1 MAIFPK
7 QPKNWVSRALRF
19 TEDLRST
26 VFSTYDKTILI
37 RLGGILFTMFLLVGT
52 WLNHSL
58 VITILLFVVLTVV
71 QAVSLI
77 NYLHEP
83 NLDVKEVLRSISKQD
98 YSPEDAVNFT
108 NATASQ
114 LHNSINQ
121 LLKRHKEKTST
132 KSEESL
138 FFKNIVQHAGIG
150 LIAINE
156 EGKVEVMN
164 NAAKKLLQVYDI
176 KYITELQS
184 LSEDLVDMFFKLKT
198 GGRDLAKLN
207 IDGELVQLSIYAIEL
222 VLKKKAYK
230 MITIQN
236 INSELEE
243 MEMTAWQDLV
253 RVLTHEIMNSVTPIS
268 SLAGTV
274 ESNLKSLGEDKET
287 LTLDSEDKEDL
298 LLAIH
303 TIQRRSAGLIHFV
316 KDFRNLTHIPQPKF
330 EKLLVKDILKEITL
344 LLNKDILENKISFT
358 TTIEPENLYFEADK
372 ALIDQVIIN
381 LIKNAI
387 QAFDEET
394 NRLIE
399 VKAFKDDKN
408 RVSITVKD
416 NGSGIEEEAL
426 SRIFVP
432 FFTTKKSGSGIGLSL
447 SRQIMRKHK
456 GSLTVATQIDEGTEF
471 TMRF

>member
-1 MAIFPK
+1 
-7 QPKNWVSRALRF
+7 
-19 TEDLRST
+19 
-26 VFSTYDKTILI
+26 
-37 RLGGILFTMFLLVGT
+37 MFVLVGT
-52 WLNHSL
+52 WLNNSL
-58 VITILLFVVLTVV
+58 AITISLFVVLLVV
-71 QAVSLI
+71 QVVSLLK
-77 NYLHEP
+77 YLHEP
-83 NLDVKEVLRSISKQD
+83 NSEVKEILQAINKQS
-98 YSPEDAVNFT
+98 YSADDEANYS

-114 LHNSINQ
+114 LHNSINE
-121 LLKRHKEKTST
+121 LLKRHKAQSSNKN
-132 KSEESL
+132 EESL

-150 LIAINE
+150 LIAIDE

-184 LSEDLVDMFFKLKT
+184 LSEELVDMFFKLKT

-207 IDGELVQLSIYAIEL
+207 IDGELVQLSVYAIEL

-243 MEMTAWQDLV
+243 MEMDAWQNLV

-274 ESNLKSLGEDKET
+274 EENLNSIESNEKSIT
-287 LTLDSEDKEDL
+287 LENEDKEDL

-303 TIQRRSAGLIHFV
+303 TIQRRSEGLIHFV

-330 EKLLVKDILKEITL
+330 EKLEVSEVFNEINILLSKELISS
-344 LLNKDILENKISFT
+344 KIAFT
-358 TTIEPENLYFEADK
+358 SSIEPKTLKVDADK
-372 ALIDQVIIN
+372 ALIEQVLIN
-381 LIKNAI
+381 LIKNAM

-399 VKAFKDDKN
+399 LNAFKDDKG

-416 NGSGIEEEAL
+416 NGMGIEEEAL
-426 SRIFVP
+426 ERIFVP
-432 FFTTKKSGSGIGLSL
+432 FFSTKKTGSGIGLSL

-456 GSLTVATQIDEGTEF
+456 GSLTVVTQIDEGTEF

>member
-1 MAIFPK
+1 MATSPK
-7 QPKNWVSRALRF
+7 QLKNWASRVLRF
-19 TEDLRST
+19 IEDLRST

-37 RLGGILFTMFLLVGT
+37 RLGGILFTMFLVVGT
-52 WLNHSL
+52 WLNNSL
-58 VITILLFVVLTVV
+58 VITILLFAVLMAV
-71 QAVSLI
+71 QIVSLI
-77 NYLHEP
+77 KYLHEP
-83 NLDVKEVLRSISKQD
+83 NTDVSKVINSLKKEN
-98 YSPEDAVNFT
+98 YSPDDEVSFT
-108 NATASQ
+108 NAKASQ
-114 LHNSINQ
+114 LHKSINE
-121 LLKRHKEKTST
+121 LLKKHKQQSSN

-150 LIAINE
+150 LIAIDE

-164 NAAKKLLQVYDI
+164 NAAKKLLQVYEI
-176 KYITELQS
+176 KYITELQN
-184 LSEDLVDMFFKLKT
+184 LSKDLVDMFFKLKT

-207 IDGELVQLSIYAIEL
+207 IDGELVQLSVFAIEL

-243 MEMTAWQDLV
+243 MEMTAWQNLV
-253 RVLTHEIMNSVTPIS
+253 RVLTHEIMNSITPIS

-274 ESNLKSLGEDKET
+274 EQNLKSLGGIDDTIT
-287 LTLDSEDKEDL
+287 LESEDKEDL
-298 LLAIH
+298 LLAVQ

-316 KDFRNLTHIPQPKF
+316 KDFKNLTHIPQPKF
-330 EKLLVKDILKEITL
+330 EKLSVSQILDEINLLLSKEIL
-344 LLNKDILENKISFT
+344 ANKIAFST
-358 TTIEPENLYFEADK
+358 SVEPNTLIVDADK
-372 ALIDQVIIN
+372 VLIEQVIIN

-387 QAFDEET
+387 QSFDEET

-399 VKAFKDDKN
+399 INANKDDKN
-408 RVSITVKD
+408 RVVISVKD

-426 SRIFVP
+426 SRIFTP

-456 GSLTVATQIDEGTEF
+456 GSLSVVSQIDEGTEF
-471 TMRF
+471 IIRF

>member
-1 MAIFPK
+1 M
-7 QPKNWVSRALRF
+7 LRF

-58 VITILLFVVLTVV
+58 FITILLFIVLTIV
-71 QAVSLI
+71 QVVSLI

-83 NLDVKEVLRSISKQD
+83 NLDVKEVLRSISKQN
-98 YSPEDAVNFT
+98 YSPDDTANFT

-132 KSEESL
+132 KHEESL

-150 LIAINE
+150 LIAIDE

-184 LSEDLVDMFFKLKT
+184 LSEELVDMFFKLKT

-207 IDGELVQLSIYAIEL
+207 IDGDLVQLSIYAIEL

-243 MEMTAWQDLV
+243 MEMNAWQDLV

-274 ESNLKSLGEDKET
+274 ESNLKSLGEEEKT
-287 LTLDSEDKEDL
+287 LTLEPEDKEDL

-330 EKLLVKDILKEITL
+330 EKLFVKDILKEIDIL
-344 LLNKDILENKISFT
+344 LSKDILENKISFT
-358 TTIEPENLYFEADK
+358 TTIEPQNLYFEADK

-408 RVSITVKD
+408 RVSIVVKD

>member
-1 MAIFPK
+1 
-7 QPKNWVSRALRF
+7 
-19 TEDLRST
+19 
-26 VFSTYDKTILI
+26 
-37 RLGGILFTMFLLVGT
+37 MFLLVGT

-58 VITILLFVVLTVV
+58 AVTILLFAILLVV
-71 QAVSLI
+71 QVVSLV

-83 NLDVKEVLRSISKQD
+83 NTDVEEILKIIGQQN
-98 YSPEDAVNFT
+98 YSPEDEIKFS
-108 NATASQ
+108 NASASQ

-121 LLKRHKEKTST
+121 LLKRHKWQSSN

-150 LIAINE
+150 LIAIDE

-176 KYITELQS
+176 KYITELQN
-184 LSEDLVDMFFKLKT
+184 LSEELVDMFFKLKT

-207 IDGELVQLSIYAIEL
+207 IDGELVQLSVYAIEL

-243 MEMTAWQDLV
+243 MEMTAWQNLV

-274 ESNLKSLGEDKET
+274 ENNLKSLGQEKET
-287 LTLDSEDKEDL
+287 LTLDPEDKEDL

-330 EKLLVKDILKEITL
+330 EKLKVKEVLEEINILL
-344 LLNKDILENKISFT
+344 AKDILESKIAFNIT
-358 TTIEPENLYFEADK
+358 VDPKNLYIDADK
-372 ALIDQVIIN
+372 ALIEQVIIN
-381 LIKNAI
+381 LLKNAI

-399 VKAFKDDKN
+399 INAHKDDKN
-408 RVSITVKD
+408 RVLITVKD
-416 NGSGIEEEAL
+416 NGSGIEEDAL
-426 SRIFVP
+426 SRIFTP

-456 GSLTVATQIDEGTEF
+456 GTLSVVTQIDEGTEF
-471 TMRF
+471 IMRF

>member
-1 MAIFPK
+1 M
-7 QPKNWVSRALRF
+7 LRF
-19 TEDLRST
+19 IEDLRST
-26 VFSTYDKTILI
+26 AFSAYDKIILI
-37 RLGGILFTMFLLVGT
+37 RLGGILFTMFLLIAT
-52 WLNHSL
+52 WLNQYFT
-58 VITILLFVVLTVV
+58 ITISLFLVLLVV
-71 QAVSLI
+71 QVVSLI
-77 NYLHEP
+77 KYLHEP
-83 NLDVKEVLRSISKQD
+83 NEEVKNILASINKKD
-98 YSPEDAVNFT
+98 YSPEDELNYT
-108 NATASQ
+108 NTTASQ

-121 LLKRHKEKTST
+121 LLKRHKEKSSF

-164 NAAKKLLQVYDI
+164 NAAKKLLQVYEI

-184 LSEDLVDMFFKLKT
+184 LSTDLVDMFFKLKT

-207 IDGELVQLSIYAIEL
+207 IDGELVQLSVYAIEL
-222 VLKKKAYK
+222 VLKKKAFK

-236 INSELEE
+236 INAELEE

-268 SLAGTV
+268 SLAATV
-274 ESNLKSLGEDKET
+274 EYNLKTLQTGKDSLILE
-287 LTLDSEDKEDL
+287 SEDKDDL

-330 EKLLVKDILKEITL
+330 EKVSVKQLLDEINVLLSKEITS
-344 LLNKDILENKISFT
+344 NKIAFT
-358 TTIEPENLYFEADK
+358 LTVNPNTLKVDADK
-372 ALIDQVIIN
+372 ALLEQVIIN

-387 QAFDEET
+387 QSFDEET

-399 VKAFKDDKN
+399 VNAIKDDKN
-408 RVSITVKD
+408 RVVISVKD
-416 NGSGIEEEAL
+416 NGSGIEEETL
-426 SRIFVP
+426 ERIFTP

-456 GSLTVATQIDEGTEF
+456 GSLSVNSQIDEGTEF
-471 TMRF
+471 IMRF

>member
-1 MAIFPK
+1 
-7 QPKNWVSRALRF
+7 
-19 TEDLRST
+19 
-26 VFSTYDKTILI
+26 
-37 RLGGILFTMFLLVGT
+37 MFLLVGT

-58 VITILLFVVLTVV
+58 FITIAIFIVLMVV
-71 QAVSLI
+71 QIISLVK
-77 NYLHEP
+77 YLHEP
-83 NLDVKEVLRSISKQD
+83 NADVKEILRTINNQN
-98 YSPEDAVNFT
+98 YSPDDELNFT

-114 LHNSINQ
+114 LHNSINK
-121 LLKRHKEKTST
+121 LLKRHKEQSSH

-150 LIAINE
+150 LIAIDE

-176 KYITELQS
+176 KYITELQN
-184 LSEDLVDMFFKLKT
+184 LSQELVDMFFKLKT

-207 IDGELVQLSIYAIEL
+207 IDGELVQLSVYAIEL
-222 VLKKKAYK
+222 VLKKRAYK
-230 MITIQN
+230 MITLQN

-243 MEMTAWQDLV
+243 MEMTAWQNLV

-274 ESNLKSLGEDKET
+274 ESNLKTLGKAKKT
-287 LTLDSEDKEDL
+287 LTLEPEDKEDL

-303 TIQRRSAGLIHFV
+303 TIQRRSEGLIHFV
-316 KDFRNLTHIPQPKF
+316 RDFRNLTHIPQPTF
-330 EKLLVKDILKEITL
+330 EKLSVSEIFDGINVLLSKEIL
-344 LLNKDILENKISFT
+344 ASKIAFT
-358 TTIEPENLYFEADK
+358 TTIKPQTLVIDADK
-372 ALIDQVIIN
+372 ALIEQVIIN

-399 VKAFKDDKN
+399 VNAFKDDKN
-408 RVSITVKD
+408 RVVISVKD

-426 SRIFVP
+426 SSIFTP

-456 GSLTVATQIDEGTEF
+456 GSLSVVSKIDEGTEF
-471 TMRF
+471 VMRF

>member
-1 MAIFPK
+1 
-7 QPKNWVSRALRF
+7 
-19 TEDLRST
+19 
-26 VFSTYDKTILI
+26 
-37 RLGGILFTMFLLVGT
+37 MFLLVGT

>member
-1 MAIFPK
+1 
-7 QPKNWVSRALRF
+7 
-19 TEDLRST
+19 
-26 VFSTYDKTILI
+26 
-37 RLGGILFTMFLLVGT
+37 MFLLVGT

-58 VITILLFVVLTVV
+58 FITISIFVVLMVV
-71 QAVSLI
+71 QVVSLVK
-77 NYLHEP
+77 YLHEP
-83 NLDVKEVLRSISKQD
+83 NADVKEVLRTISNQN
-98 YSPEDAVNFT
+98 YSPDDALNFT

-114 LHNSINQ
+114 LHSSINK
-121 LLKRHKEKTST
+121 LLKRHKEQSSH

-184 LSEDLVDMFFKLKT
+184 LSQELVDMFFKLKT

-207 IDGELVQLSIYAIEL
+207 IDGELVQLSVYAIEL
-222 VLKKKAYK
+222 VLKKKPYK
-230 MITIQN
+230 MITLQN

-243 MEMTAWQDLV
+243 MEMTAWQNLV

-268 SLAGTV
+268 SLAATV
-274 ESNLKSLGEDKET
+274 ESNLKLLGKANET
-287 LTLDSEDKEDL
+287 LTLAFEDKEDL

-303 TIQRRSAGLIHFV
+303 TIQRRSEGLIHFV

-330 EKLLVKDILKEITL
+330 EKLSVSEIFDGINVLLSKEIL
-344 LLNKDILENKISFT
+344 ANKIAFT
-358 TTIEPENLYFEADK
+358 TTIEPQTLIIDADK
-372 ALIDQVIIN
+372 ALIEQVIIN

-399 VKAFKDDKN
+399 VNAFKDTKN
-408 RVSITVKD
+408 RVVISVKD

-426 SRIFVP
+426 SRIFTP

-456 GSLTVATQIDEGTEF
+456 GSLSVVTQIDEGTEF
-471 TMRF
+471 IIRF

>member
-1 MAIFPK
+1 M
-7 QPKNWVSRALRF
+7 
-19 TEDLRST
+19 
-26 VFSTYDKTILI
+26 
-37 RLGGILFTMFLLVGT
+37 
-52 WLNHSL
+52 WLNNSL
-58 VITILLFVVLTVV
+58 AITIFLFVVLLVV
-71 QAVSLI
+71 QVISLVK
-77 NYLHEP
+77 YLHEP
-83 NLDVKEVLRSISKQD
+83 NADVKEILNSISKQN
-98 YSPEDAVNFT
+98 YSPEDEINFS

-114 LHNSINQ
+114 LHSSINQ
-121 LLKRHKEKTST
+121 LLKRHKEQSSN

-150 LIAINE
+150 LIAIDE

-184 LSEDLVDMFFKLKT
+184 LSEELVDMFFKLKT

-207 IDGELVQLSIYAIEL
+207 IDGELVQLSVYAIEL

-243 MEMTAWQDLV
+243 MEMTAWQNLV

-274 ESNLKSLGEDKET
+274 ESNLKSLGEQDAT
-287 LTLDSEDKEDL
+287 LTLDAEDKEDL

-303 TIQRRSAGLIHFV
+303 TIQRRSEGLIHFV
-316 KDFRNLTHIPQPKF
+316 RDFRNLTHIPQPKF
-330 EKLLVKDILKEITL
+330 EKLKVKGVLDEINVLLAKDIL
-344 LLNKDILENKISFT
+344 DNKIAFT
-358 TTIEPENLYFEADK
+358 TSVESDELYIDADK
-372 ALIDQVIIN
+372 ALIEQVIIN

-399 VKAFKDDKN
+399 VNAFKDDKN
-408 RVSITVKD
+408 RVSIIVKD
-416 NGSGIEEEAL
+416 NGSGIDEEAL
-426 SRIFVP
+426 SRIFIP

-456 GSLTVATQIDEGTEF
+456 GSLTVTTQVDEGTEF

>member
-1 MAIFPK
+1 
-7 QPKNWVSRALRF
+7 
-19 TEDLRST
+19 
-26 VFSTYDKTILI
+26 
-37 RLGGILFTMFLLVGT
+37 MFLLVGT
-52 WLNHSL
+52 WLNNSLAITISLFAVLLVVQVISL
-58 VITILLFVVLTVV
+58 V
-71 QAVSLI
+71 

-83 NLDVKEVLRSISKQD
+83 NSDVQEIMRSISKQN
-98 YSPEDAVNFT
+98 YSPEDELNFT

-121 LLKRHKEKTST
+121 LLKRHKEQSSN

-150 LIAINE
+150 LIAIDE
-156 EGKVEVMN
+156 EGRVEVMN

-176 KYITELQS
+176 KYITELQN
-184 LSEDLVDMFFKLKT
+184 LSKELVDMFFKLKT

-207 IDGELVQLSIYAIEL
+207 IDGELVQLSVYAIEL
-222 VLKKKAYK
+222 VLKKKVYK
-230 MITIQN
+230 MITLQN

-243 MEMTAWQDLV
+243 MEMTAWQNLV

-274 ESNLKSLGEDKET
+274 EQNLKSLGEEKET

-303 TIQRRSAGLIHFV
+303 TIQRRSEGLIHFV
-316 KDFRNLTHIPQPKF
+316 RDFRSLTHIPQPNF
-330 EKLLVKDILKEITL
+330 EKLKVKDVFEEINVLLAKDIL
-344 LLNKDILENKISFT
+344 DNKIAFT
-358 TTIEPENLYFEADK
+358 SAIEPQDLYIDADK
-372 ALIDQVIIN
+372 ALIEQVIIN

-399 VKAFKDDKN
+399 VNAFKDDKN

-416 NGSGIEEEAL
+416 NGSGIDEEAL
-426 SRIFVP
+426 GRIFTP

-456 GSLTVATQIDEGTEF
+456 GTLSVVTQIDEGTEF
-471 TMRF
+471 IMRF

>member
-1 MAIFPK
+1 
-7 QPKNWVSRALRF
+7 
-19 TEDLRST
+19 
-26 VFSTYDKTILI
+26 
-37 RLGGILFTMFLLVGT
+37 MFILVGT

-58 VITILLFVVLTVV
+58 TITIALFVVLLVV
-71 QAVSLI
+71 QVVSLLK
-77 NYLHEP
+77 YLHEP
-83 NLDVKEVLRSISKQD
+83 NIEVKEILSAINKQN
-98 YSPEDAVNFT
+98 YSPENQINYS

-121 LLKRHKEKTST
+121 LLKRHNSQST
-132 KSEESL
+132 HKNEESL

-150 LIAINE
+150 LIAIDE

-176 KYITELQS
+176 KYITELQN
-184 LSEDLVDMFFKLKT
+184 LSEELVEMFFKLKT

-207 IDGELVQLSIYAIEL
+207 IDGELVQLSVYAIEL

-243 MEMTAWQDLV
+243 MEMDAWQNLV

-274 ESNLKSLGEDKET
+274 EDNLKSIESEK
-287 LTLDSEDKEDL
+287 DSIVLEQEDKEDL

-303 TIQRRSAGLIHFV
+303 TIQRRSEGLIHFV
-316 KDFRNLTHIPQPKF
+316 RDFRNLTHIPQPKF
-330 EKLLVKDILKEITL
+330 VKLKISEVFEEINLLLSKDILA
-344 LLNKDILENKISFT
+344 NKIAYTSS
-358 TTIEPENLYFEADK
+358 IEPKTLTVDADK
-372 ALIDQVIIN
+372 ALIEQVLIN

-399 VKAFKDDKN
+399 VNAFKDDKG
-408 RVSITVKD
+408 RVSISVKD
-416 NGSGIEEEAL
+416 NGMGIEEEAL
-426 SRIFVP
+426 DRIFVP
-432 FFTTKKSGSGIGLSL
+432 FFSTKKTGSGIGLSL

-456 GSLTVATQIDEGTEF
+456 GTLTVVTQIDEGTEF

>member
-1 MAIFPK
+1 
-7 QPKNWVSRALRF
+7 
-19 TEDLRST
+19 
-26 VFSTYDKTILI
+26 
-37 RLGGILFTMFLLVGT
+37 MFILVGT

-58 VITILLFVVLTVV
+58 AITISLFVVLLVV
-71 QAVSLI
+71 QVVSLLK
-77 NYLHEP
+77 YLHEP
-83 NLDVKEVLRSISKQD
+83 NMEVKEILNAINKQN
-98 YSPEDAVNFT
+98 YSPENQVNYS

-114 LHNSINQ
+114 LHSSINQ
-121 LLKRHKEKTST
+121 LLKRHKTQST
-132 KSEESL
+132 NKNEESL

-150 LIAINE
+150 LLAINE

-176 KYITELQS
+176 KYITELQT
-184 LSEDLVDMFFKLKT
+184 LSEELVDMFFKLKT

-207 IDGELVQLSIYAIEL
+207 IDGELVQLSVYAIEL

-243 MEMTAWQDLV
+243 MEMAAWQNLV

-274 ESNLKSLGEDKET
+274 EDNLKSLESEKDI
-287 LTLDSEDKEDL
+287 LALDQDDKEDL

-303 TIQRRSAGLIHFV
+303 TIQRRSEGLIHFV
-316 KDFRNLTHIPQPKF
+316 KDFRNLTHIPAPKF
-330 EKLLVKDILKEITL
+330 EKLKISKIFEEINLLLSKDILS
-344 LLNKDILENKISFT
+344 NKIAYTSS
-358 TTIEPENLYFEADK
+358 IEPQDLTIEADK
-372 ALIDQVIIN
+372 PLIEQVLIN

-399 VKAFKDDKN
+399 VNAFKDDKG
-408 RVSITVKD
+408 RVSIAVKD
-416 NGSGIEEEAL
+416 NGSGIDEEAL

-432 FFTTKKSGSGIGLSL
+432 FFSTKKTGSGIGLSL

-456 GSLTVATQIDEGTEF
+456 GTLTVDTQIDEGTEF

>member
-1 MAIFPK
+1 
-7 QPKNWVSRALRF
+7 
-19 TEDLRST
+19 
-26 VFSTYDKTILI
+26 
-37 RLGGILFTMFLLVGT
+37 MFILVGT

-58 VITILLFVVLTVV
+58 TITIALFVVLLVV
-71 QAVSLI
+71 QIVSLLK
-77 NYLHEP
+77 YLHEP
-83 NLDVKEVLRSISKQD
+83 NIEVKEILSAINKQN
-98 YSPEDAVNFT
+98 YSPENQINYS

-121 LLKRHKEKTST
+121 LLKRHNSQST
-132 KSEESL
+132 HKNEESL

-150 LIAINE
+150 LIAIDE

-176 KYITELQS
+176 KYITELQN
-184 LSEDLVDMFFKLKT
+184 LSEELVEMFFKLKT

-207 IDGELVQLSIYAIEL
+207 IDGELVQLSVYAIEL

-243 MEMTAWQDLV
+243 MEMDAWQNLV

-274 ESNLKSLGEDKET
+274 EDNLKSIESEK
-287 LTLDSEDKEDL
+287 DSIVLEQEDKEDL

-303 TIQRRSAGLIHFV
+303 TIQRRSEGLIHFV

-330 EKLLVKDILKEITL
+330 VKLKISEIFEEINLLLSKDILS
-344 LLNKDILENKISFT
+344 NKIAYTSS
-358 TTIEPENLYFEADK
+358 IEPKTLTVDADK
-372 ALIDQVIIN
+372 ALIEQVLIN

-399 VKAFKDDKN
+399 VNAFKDDKG
-408 RVSITVKD
+408 RVSIVVKD
-416 NGSGIEEEAL
+416 NGMGIDEEAL

-432 FFTTKKSGSGIGLSL
+432 FFSTKKTGSGIGLSL

-456 GSLTVATQIDEGTEF
+456 GSLTVVTQIDEGTEF

>member
-1 MAIFPK
+1 
-7 QPKNWVSRALRF
+7 
-19 TEDLRST
+19 
-26 VFSTYDKTILI
+26 
-37 RLGGILFTMFLLVGT
+37 
-52 WLNHSL
+52 
-58 VITILLFVVLTVV
+58 
-71 QAVSLI
+71 
-77 NYLHEP
+77 LHEP
-83 NLDVKEVLRSISKQD
+83 NSDVQEIMHSINKQN
-98 YSPEDAVNFT
+98 YSPEDELNFT

-121 LLKRHKEKTST
+121 LLKRHKEKSSN

-150 LIAINE
+150 LIAIDE
-156 EGKVEVMN
+156 EGRVEVMN
-164 NAAKKLLQVYDI
+164 NAAKKLLQMYDI

-184 LSEDLVDMFFKLKT
+184 LSEELVDMFFKLKT

-207 IDGELVQLSIYAIEL
+207 IDGELVQLSVYAIEL
-222 VLKKKAYK
+222 VLKKKVYK

-243 MEMTAWQDLV
+243 MEMTAWQNLV

-274 ESNLKSLGEDKET
+274 EQNLKSLGAQAET
-287 LTLDSEDKEDL
+287 LTLEAEDKEDL

-303 TIQRRSAGLIHFV
+303 TIQRRSEGLIHFV
-316 KDFRNLTHIPQPKF
+316 RDFRSLTHIPQPKF
-330 EKLLVKDILKEITL
+330 EKLRVKDIFEEINVL
-344 LLNKDILENKISFT
+344 LAKDILDNKIAFT
-358 TTIEPENLYFEADK
+358 STIEPEELYIDADK
-372 ALIDQVIIN
+372 ALIEQVIIN

-399 VKAFKDDKN
+399 VNAFKDDKN
-408 RVSITVKD
+408 RVSVTVKD
-416 NGSGIEEEAL
+416 NGSGIDEEAL

-456 GSLTVATQIDEGTEF
+456 GSLSVTTQIDEGTEF
-471 TMRF
+471 VMRF

>member
-1 MAIFPK
+1 MAISQK
-7 QPKNWVSRALRF
+7 QPKNSDSRGLHF
-19 TEDLRST
+19 IEDLKST
-26 VFSTYDKTILI
+26 VFSTYDKSILF
-37 RLGGILFTMFLLVGT
+37 RLGGLLFTMFILVGT

-58 VITILLFVVLTVV
+58 AITIALFVVLLVV
-71 QAVSLI
+71 QVFSLLK
-77 NYLHEP
+77 YLHEP
-83 NLDVKEVLRSISKQD
+83 NNEVKEILSSLNKQD
-98 YSPEDAVNFT
+98 YSAESEDNYS

-121 LLKRHKEKTST
+121 LLKKHKTQST
-132 KSEESL
+132 HKSEESL

-150 LIAINE
+150 LIAIDE

-176 KYITELQS
+176 KYITELQT
-184 LSEDLVDMFFKLKT
+184 LSEELVEMFFKLKT

-207 IDGELVQLSIYAIEL
+207 IDGELVQLSVYAIEL

-243 MEMTAWQDLV
+243 MEMNAWQNLV

-274 ESNLKSLGEDKET
+274 EENLKSIESEKES
-287 LTLDSEDKEDL
+287 LTLEQEDKEDL

-303 TIQRRSAGLIHFV
+303 TIQRRSEGLIHFV
-316 KDFRNLTHIPQPKF
+316 KDFRNLTHIPHPKF
-330 EKLLVKDILKEITL
+330 EKLKISQIFDEINILLSKDILSS
-344 LLNKDILENKISFT
+344 KIAFT
-358 TTIEPENLYFEADK
+358 SSIEPKNLVVDGDK
-372 ALIDQVIIN
+372 AMIEQVLIN

-399 VKAFKDDKN
+399 VNAFKDDKG

-416 NGSGIEEEAL
+416 NGMGIDDEAL
-426 SRIFVP
+426 DRIFVP
-432 FFTTKKSGSGIGLSL
+432 FFSTKKTGSGIGLSL

-456 GSLTVATQIDEGTEF
+456 GTLTVITQIDEGTEF

>member
-1 MAIFPK
+1 
-7 QPKNWVSRALRF
+7 
-19 TEDLRST
+19 
-26 VFSTYDKTILI
+26 
-37 RLGGILFTMFLLVGT
+37 MFILVGT
-52 WLNHSL
+52 WLNNSL
-58 VITILLFVVLTVV
+58 SITISLFVVLLVV
-71 QAVSLI
+71 QVFSLLK
-77 NYLHEP
+77 YLHEP
-83 NLDVKEVLRSISKQD
+83 NTEVKEILNALNKKKFKLEGEST
-98 YSPEDAVNFT
+98 YS

-114 LHNSINQ
+114 LHRSINQ
-121 LLKRHKEKTST
+121 LLKRHKMDSSYKN
-132 KSEESL
+132 EESL

-150 LIAINE
+150 LIAIDE

-176 KYITELQS
+176 KYITELQV
-184 LSEDLVDMFFKLKT
+184 LSEELVDMFFKLKT

-207 IDGELVQLSIYAIEL
+207 IDGELVQLSVYAIEL

-243 MEMTAWQDLV
+243 MEMAAWQNLV

-274 ESNLKSLGEDKET
+274 EDNLKSLATEKDILE
-287 LTLDSEDKEDL
+287 LDIDDKEDL

-303 TIQRRSAGLIHFV
+303 TIQRRSEGLIHFV

-330 EKLLVKDILKEITL
+330 EKLEVCKIFEEINL
-344 LLNKDILENKISFT
+344 LLNKDLLTNKIAFT
-358 TTIEPENLYFEADK
+358 SSIEPQELSIEADK
-372 ALIDQVIIN
+372 ALIEQVIIN

-387 QAFDEET
+387 QSFDEET

-399 VKAFKDDKN
+399 VKAYKDEKG
-408 RVSITVKD
+408 RVLITVRD
-416 NGSGIEEEAL
+416 NGSGIDEEAL
-426 SRIFVP
+426 SRIFTP

-456 GSLTVATQIDEGTEF
+456 GTLTVDTQIDEGTEF
-471 TMRF
+471 IMRF

>member
-1 MAIFPK
+1 
-7 QPKNWVSRALRF
+7 
-19 TEDLRST
+19 
-26 VFSTYDKTILI
+26 
-37 RLGGILFTMFLLVGT
+37 MFVLVGT
-52 WLNHSL
+52 WLNNSL
-58 VITILLFVVLTVV
+58 AITISLFVVLLVV
-71 QAVSLI
+71 QVVSLLK
-77 NYLHEP
+77 YLHEP
-83 NLDVKEVLRSISKQD
+83 NSEVKEILNAINKQS
-98 YSPEDAVNFT
+98 YSSENKANYS

-114 LHNSINQ
+114 LHNSINE
-121 LLKRHKEKTST
+121 LLKRHKAQSSNKN
-132 KSEESL
+132 EESL

-150 LIAINE
+150 LIAIDE

-184 LSEDLVDMFFKLKT
+184 LSDELVDMFFKLKT

-207 IDGELVQLSIYAIEL
+207 IDGELVQLSVYAIEL
-222 VLKKKAYK
+222 VLKNKAYK

-243 MEMTAWQDLV
+243 MEMDAWQNLV

-274 ESNLKSLGEDKET
+274 EDNLNSFEADENSIT
-287 LTLDSEDKEDL
+287 LESEDKEDL

-303 TIQRRSAGLIHFV
+303 TIQRRSEGLIHFV
-316 KDFRNLTHIPQPKF
+316 KDFKNLTHIPQPKF
-330 EKLLVKDILKEITL
+330 EKLKIKKIFNELNILLSKEL
-344 LLNKDILENKISFT
+344 LSNKIAFT
-358 TTIEPENLYFEADK
+358 SNIEPTTLVVEADK
-372 ALIDQVIIN
+372 ALIEQVLIN
-381 LIKNAI
+381 LIKNAM

-399 VKAFKDDKN
+399 LNAFKDNKN

-416 NGSGIEEEAL
+416 NGMGIEEEAL
-426 SRIFVP
+426 ERIFVP
-432 FFTTKKSGSGIGLSL
+432 FFSTKKKGSGIGLSL

-456 GSLTVATQIDEGTEF
+456 GSLTVVTNIDEGTEF

>member
-1 MAIFPK
+1 
-7 QPKNWVSRALRF
+7 
-19 TEDLRST
+19 
-26 VFSTYDKTILI
+26 
-37 RLGGILFTMFLLVGT
+37 MFLLVGT
-52 WLNHSL
+52 WLNQSL
-58 VITILLFVVLTVV
+58 AITIILFVVLLVV
-71 QAVSLI
+71 QVFSLLK
-77 NYLHEP
+77 YLHEP
-83 NLDVKEVLRSISKQD
+83 NNEVKDILSSLNKQD
-98 YSPEDAVNFT
+98 YSPESEINYS

-121 LLKRHKEKTST
+121 LLKKHKAQST
-132 KSEESL
+132 NKSEESL

-150 LIAINE
+150 LIAIDD

-176 KYITELQS
+176 KYITELQT
-184 LSEDLVDMFFKLKT
+184 LSEELVEMFFKLKT

-207 IDGELVQLSIYAIEL
+207 IDGELVQLSVYAIEL

-243 MEMTAWQDLV
+243 MEMNAWQNLV

-274 ESNLKSLGEDKET
+274 EENLRSLESEKES
-287 LTLDSEDKEDL
+287 LTLESEDKEDL

-303 TIQRRSAGLIHFV
+303 TIQRRSEGLIHFV
-316 KDFRNLTHIPQPKF
+316 KDFRNLTHIPHPKF
-330 EKLLVKDILKEITL
+330 EKLKVNVLFEEINILLSKDIIS
-344 LLNKDILENKISFT
+344 NKIAFSSS
-358 TTIEPENLYFEADK
+358 IEPKNLVVDADK
-372 ALIDQVIIN
+372 ALIEQVLIN

-399 VKAFKDDKN
+399 VNAFKDDKG

-416 NGSGIEEEAL
+416 NGMGIDEEAL

-432 FFTTKKSGSGIGLSL
+432 FFSTKKTGSGIGLSL

-456 GSLTVATQIDEGTEF
+456 GSLTVVTQVDEGTEF

>member
-1 MAIFPK
+1 M
-7 QPKNWVSRALRF
+7 LRYI
-19 TEDLRST
+19 EDLRST

-37 RLGGILFTMFLLVGT
+37 RLAGILFTMFLLVGT

-58 VITILLFVVLTVV
+58 TITISLFVILLVV
-71 QAVSLI
+71 QVVSLVK
-77 NYLHEP
+77 YLHEP
-83 NLDVKEVLRSISKQD
+83 NADVKEILNSISKQN
-98 YSPEDAVNFT
+98 YSPEDKINFS

-121 LLKRHKEKTST
+121 LLKRHKEQSSN

-150 LIAINE
+150 LIAIDE
-156 EGKVEVMN
+156 EGRVEVMN

-176 KYITELQS
+176 KYITELQN
-184 LSEDLVDMFFKLKT
+184 LSEELVDMFFKLKT

-207 IDGELVQLSIYAIEL
+207 IDGELVQLSVYAIEL

-243 MEMTAWQDLV
+243 MEMTAWQNLV

-274 ESNLKSLGEDKET
+274 EDNLKSLGKPDKI
-287 LTLDSEDKEDL
+287 LTLDAEDKEDL

-303 TIQRRSAGLIHFV
+303 TIQRRSEGLIHFV
-316 KDFRNLTHIPQPKF
+316 RDFRNLTHIPQPKF
-330 EKLLVKDILKEITL
+330 EKLKVKDVLEEINVL
-344 LLNKDILENKISFT
+344 LAKDVLDNKISFT
-358 TTIEPENLYFEADK
+358 SAIEPDELYIDADK
-372 ALIDQVIIN
+372 ALIEQVIIN

-399 VKAFKDDKN
+399 VNAFKDDKN

-416 NGSGIEEEAL
+416 NGSGIDEEAL

-456 GSLTVATQIDEGTEF
+456 GSLTVTTQVDEGTEF
-471 TMRF
+471 VMRF

>member
-1 MAIFPK
+1 
-7 QPKNWVSRALRF
+7 
-19 TEDLRST
+19 
-26 VFSTYDKTILI
+26 
-37 RLGGILFTMFLLVGT
+37 MFLLVAT

-58 VITILLFVVLTVV
+58 TITISLFVILLVV
-71 QAVSLI
+71 QVVSLVK
-77 NYLHEP
+77 YLHEP
-83 NLDVKEVLRSISKQD
+83 NADVKEILNSISKQN
-98 YSPEDAVNFT
+98 YSPEDELNFT
-108 NATASQ
+108 NAAASQ

-121 LLKRHKEKTST
+121 LLKRHKEQSSN

-150 LIAINE
+150 LIAIDE
-156 EGKVEVMN
+156 EGRVEVMN

-176 KYITELQS
+176 KYITELQN
-184 LSEDLVDMFFKLKT
+184 LSEELVDMFFKLKT

-207 IDGELVQLSIYAIEL
+207 IDGELVQLSVYAIEL
-222 VLKKKAYK
+222 VLKKKVYK

-243 MEMTAWQDLV
+243 MEMTAWQNLV

-274 ESNLKSLGEDKET
+274 EDNLKSLGKPDKI
-287 LTLDSEDKEDL
+287 LTLDAEDKEDL

-303 TIQRRSAGLIHFV
+303 TIQRRSEGLIHFV
-316 KDFRNLTHIPQPKF
+316 RDFRNLTHIPQPKF
-330 EKLLVKDILKEITL
+330 EKLKVKDVLEEINVL
-344 LLNKDILENKISFT
+344 LAKDVLDNKISFT
-358 TTIEPENLYFEADK
+358 SVIEPDELYIDADK
-372 ALIDQVIIN
+372 ALIEQVIIN

-399 VKAFKDDKN
+399 VNAFKDDKN

-416 NGSGIEEEAL
+416 NGSGIDEEAL

-456 GSLTVATQIDEGTEF
+456 GSLTVATQVDEGTEF
-471 TMRF
+471 VMRF

>member
-1 MAIFPK
+1 
-7 QPKNWVSRALRF
+7 VLRF
-19 TEDLRST
+19 IEDLRST

-37 RLGGILFTMFLLVGT
+37 RLGGILFTMFLLVAT

-58 VITILLFVVLTVV
+58 AITISIFVVLMVV
-71 QAVSLI
+71 QVISLVK
-77 NYLHEP
+77 YLHEP
-83 NLDVKEVLRSISKQD
+83 NADVQKILRTISNQN
-98 YSPEDAVNFT
+98 YSPDDELNFT

-114 LHNSINQ
+114 LHNSINK
-121 LLKRHKEKTST
+121 LLKQHKEQSFY

-184 LSEDLVDMFFKLKT
+184 LSQELVDMFFKLKT

-207 IDGELVQLSIYAIEL
+207 IDGELVQLSVYAIEL
-222 VLKKKAYK
+222 VLKKRAYK
-230 MITIQN
+230 MITLQN

-243 MEMTAWQDLV
+243 MEMTAWQNLV

-268 SLAGTV
+268 SLAATV
-274 ESNLKSLGEDKET
+274 ESNLKLLGKANET
-287 LTLDSEDKEDL
+287 LTLEFEDKEDL

-303 TIQRRSAGLIHFV
+303 TIQRRSEGLIHFV

-330 EKLLVKDILKEITL
+330 EKLSVSEIFDGINVLLSKEIL
-344 LLNKDILENKISFT
+344 ASKIAFT
-358 TTIEPENLYFEADK
+358 ATIEPQTLVIDADK
-372 ALIDQVIIN
+372 ALIEQVIIN

-399 VKAFKDDKN
+399 VNAFKDDKN
-408 RVSITVKD
+408 RVVISVKD

-426 SRIFVP
+426 SRIFTP

-456 GSLTVATQIDEGTEF
+456 GSLSVVTQIDEGTEF
-471 TMRF
+471 IIRF

>member
-1 MAIFPK
+1 
-7 QPKNWVSRALRF
+7 
-19 TEDLRST
+19 
-26 VFSTYDKTILI
+26 
-37 RLGGILFTMFLLVGT
+37 MFILVGT

-58 VITILLFVVLTVV
+58 TITISLFVVLLVV
-71 QAVSLI
+71 QVVSLLK
-77 NYLHEP
+77 YLHEP
-83 NLDVKEVLRSISKQD
+83 NIEVKEILSAINKQN
-98 YSPEDAVNFT
+98 YSPENQINYS

-121 LLKRHKEKTST
+121 LLKRHNSQST
-132 KSEESL
+132 HKNEESL

-150 LIAINE
+150 LIAIDE

-176 KYITELQS
+176 KYITELQN
-184 LSEDLVDMFFKLKT
+184 LSEELVEMFFKLKT

-207 IDGELVQLSIYAIEL
+207 IDGELVQLSVYAIEL

-243 MEMTAWQDLV
+243 MEMDAWQNLV

-274 ESNLKSLGEDKET
+274 EDNLKSIESEK
-287 LTLDSEDKEDL
+287 DSIVLEQEDKEDL

-303 TIQRRSAGLIHFV
+303 TIQRRSEGLIHFV
-316 KDFRNLTHIPQPKF
+316 RDFRNLTHIPQPKF
-330 EKLLVKDILKEITL
+330 VKLKISEVFEEINLLLSKDILA
-344 LLNKDILENKISFT
+344 NKIAYTSS
-358 TTIEPENLYFEADK
+358 IEPKTLTVDADK
-372 ALIDQVIIN
+372 ALIEQVLIN

-399 VKAFKDDKN
+399 VNAFKDDKG
-408 RVSITVKD
+408 RVSISVKD
-416 NGSGIEEEAL
+416 NGMGIEEEAL
-426 SRIFVP
+426 DRIFVP
-432 FFTTKKSGSGIGLSL
+432 FFSTKKTGSGIGLSL

-456 GSLTVATQIDEGTEF
+456 GTLTVVTQIDEGTEF

>member
-1 MAIFPK
+1 M
-7 QPKNWVSRALRF
+7 
-19 TEDLRST
+19 
-26 VFSTYDKTILI
+26 
-37 RLGGILFTMFLLVGT
+37 GGILFTMFLLVGT
-52 WLNHSL
+52 WINHSL
-58 VITILLFVVLTVV
+58 AITISLFVVLLVV
-71 QAVSLI
+71 QVVSLLK
-77 NYLHEP
+77 YLHEP
-83 NLDVKEVLRSISKQD
+83 NADVKEILNSINKQN
-98 YSPEDAVNFT
+98 YSPEDQLNFS

-121 LLKRHKEKTST
+121 LLKRHKDKTSY

-150 LIAINE
+150 LIAIDE

-184 LSEDLVDMFFKLKT
+184 LSEELVDMFFKLKT

-207 IDGELVQLSIYAIEL
+207 IDGELVQLSVYAIEL

-243 MEMTAWQDLV
+243 MEMDAWQNLV

-268 SLAGTV
+268 SLAATV
-274 ESNLKSLGEDKET
+274 EDNLKSKEFDNGT
-287 LTLDSEDKEDL
+287 LTLVDEDKEDL
-298 LLAIH
+298 LLAVH
-303 TIQRRSAGLIHFV
+303 TIQRRSEGLIHFV
-316 KDFRNLTHIPQPKF
+316 KDFRNLTHIPSPKF
-330 EKLLVKDILKEITL
+330 EKLSISQIFEEINILLSKEIL
-344 LLNKDILENKISFT
+344 SNKIAFT
-358 TTIEPENLYFEADK
+358 NSIEPKALSVDADK
-372 ALIDQVIIN
+372 ALIEQVLIN

-399 VKAFKDDKN
+399 VNAYKDDKN
-408 RVSITVKD
+408 RVCISVKD

-432 FFTTKKSGSGIGLSL
+432 FFSTKKTGSGIGLSL

-456 GSLTVATQIDEGTEF
+456 GTLTVITQIDEGTEF
-471 TMRF
+471 IMRF

>member
-1 MAIFPK
+1 MVVQI
-7 QPKNWVSRALRF
+7 V
-19 TEDLRST
+19 
-26 VFSTYDKTILI
+26 
-37 RLGGILFTMFLLVGT
+37 
-52 WLNHSL
+52 SL
-58 VITILLFVVLTVV
+58 VK
-71 QAVSLI
+71 
-77 NYLHEP
+77 YLHEP
-83 NLDVKEVLRSISKQD
+83 NADVKEILRTISNQN
-98 YSPEDAVNFT
+98 YSPDDELNFT

-114 LHNSINQ
+114 LHNSINK
-121 LLKRHKEKTST
+121 LLKQHKEQSSY

-150 LIAINE
+150 LIAIDE

-176 KYITELQS
+176 KYITELQN
-184 LSEDLVDMFFKLKT
+184 LSQELVDMFFKLKT

-207 IDGELVQLSIYAIEL
+207 IDGELVQLSVYAIEL
-222 VLKKKAYK
+222 ILKKKPYK
-230 MITIQN
+230 MITLQN

-243 MEMTAWQDLV
+243 MEMTAWQNLV

-268 SLAGTV
+268 SLASTV
-274 ESNLKSLGEDKET
+274 ESNLKLLGKANET
-287 LTLDSEDKEDL
+287 LTLELEDKEDL

-303 TIQRRSAGLIHFV
+303 TIQRRSEGLIHFV
-316 KDFRNLTHIPQPKF
+316 KDFRNLTHIPHPKF
-330 EKLLVKDILKEITL
+330 EKLSVLEIFDGINVLLSKEIRAS
-344 LLNKDILENKISFT
+344 KIVFST
-358 TTIEPENLYFEADK
+358 SIEPQTLVIDADK
-372 ALIDQVIIN
+372 ALIEQVIIN

-399 VKAFKDDKN
+399 VNAFKDDKS
-408 RVSITVKD
+408 RVVISVKD

-426 SRIFVP
+426 SRIFTP

-456 GSLTVATQIDEGTEF
+456 GSLSVVTQIDEGTEF
-471 TMRF
+471 IMRF